1 MELSPVTAR
10 TVLAAAALAIL
21 PPFAAAQSA
30 AAPPL
35 LTAALTPSAD
45 ETTYA
50 YEFTMTE
57 SGSRAMTIT
66 ARIDPAKPEGQRVEI
81 LDAKG
86 EDLDLKQI
94 DERLERG
101 ANGDIW
107 CDNMISG
114 ADGPVSET
122 TSASGQR
129 AYTFTPRAR
138 PDAEGDERKM
148 FARLTATAVVDESA
162 RALKSFNAILGKPWK
177 PNIMAKI
184 HEFELSGQCAPAP
197 NGRAYAKTITTKISG
212 SALGQSFSSNNIRRI
227 TRIYP
232 AG

>member
-1 MELSPVTAR
+1 MNSAQSL
-10 TVLAAAALAIL
+10 LAIIATATL
-21 PPFAAAQSA
+21 WPVALAQSA
-30 AAPPL
+30 GAPPL
-35 LTAALTPSAD
+35 LTAALTPSTD
-45 ETTYA
+45 ETAYA

-81 LDAKG
+81 LNAKG
-86 EDLDLKQI
+86 EDLDLDQI
-94 DERLERG
+94 DKRLERS
-101 ANGDIW
+101 ADGDIW

-114 ADGPVSET
+114 ADGPVSESKT
-122 TSASGQR
+122 AAGQR
-129 AYTFTPRAR
+129 AYTFIPKAR

-162 RALKSFNAILGKPWK
+162 RALKSFNAVLGKPWK
-177 PNIMAKI
+177 PNIMAKV
-184 HEFELSGQCAPAP
+184 HEFELSGQCAAAP
-197 NGRAYAKTITTKISG
+197 NGRAYAETITTKISG